1 MGPAKTRQASGTFA
15 AVALTRE
22 GLLCRR
28 GPGHQ
33 GQNGERGDGD
43 SATHVMSLSQQARLR
58 PDPGYPLD
66 SGGPQFY
73 KSRTVV
79 DRKEV
84 LLICKALSDP
94 TRLRILELLKSKGRS
109 CCDLIARDEKGL
121 CACDVEE
128 AVGLSKAAVS
138 HHMALLRRAGLV
150 NAEKRGR
157 WIYYSRN
164 EAAIAGLADA
174 LAKAV

>member
-1 MGPAKTRQASGTFA
+1 
-15 AVALTRE
+15 VA
-22 GLLCRR
+22 
-28 GPGHQ
+28 
-33 GQNGERGDGD
+33 ER
-43 SATHVMSLSQQARLR
+43 S
-58 PDPGYPLD
+58 
-66 SGGPQFY
+66 
-73 KSRTVV
+73 
-79 DRKEV
+79 EV
-84 LLICKALSDP
+84 LLICKALADP

-121 CACDVEE
+121 CACDVEG

-157 WIYYSRN
+157 WMYYSRN
-164 EAAIAGLADA
+164 EAAIAGIAGL